1 MILQGFHRNLQTPV
15 KMDRCF
21 FMEFSGG
28 VIMGVIR
35 NLIRFTSAMLLL
47 ITAMAVEIPAQSDV
61 DKMDKNDMTPEEII
75 KKFTEKESEF
85 YKVWMNYAYT
95 QNVRVRILSVDGK
108 PSKEWMDM
116 VSEVV
121 FDDDGSRDM
130 RLISRKGGLRA
141 IVFTREDEEIINNI
155 NPFALTTVELPLY
168 DLKYEGK
175 ERVDELDCHVFSA
188 KPKNIKRGRLYFE
201 GKIWVD
207 DVDFQVVRT
216 AGRAVPQTDNNL
228 FPEFETLRQL
238 IDGKFWFPVW
248 THADERLRFPDKTVR
263 IEETITYD
271 DYREFKTKSTIRYE
285 NIDGENETG
294 K

>member
-1 MILQGFHRNLQTPV
+1 
-15 KMDRCF
+15 
-21 FMEFSGG
+21 
-28 VIMGVIR
+28 MGVVQ
-35 NLIRFTSAMLLL
+35 NLIRFVLTMLLL
-47 ITAMAVEIPAQSDV
+47 ITAMVVEIPAQSDM
-61 DKMDKNDMTPEEII
+61 DKTDKNDLTPDEII
-75 KKFTEKESEF
+75 KKFTEKEAEF
-85 YKVWMNYAYT
+85 YKAWMNYSYT

-121 FDDDGSRDM
+121 FDDDGSREI
-130 RLISRKGGLRA
+130 RPISRKGGLRA
-141 IVFTREDEEIINNI
+141 VRFTREDEEIINNI

-168 DLKYEGK
+168 NLKYEGK

-216 AGRAVPQTDNNL
+216 IGKAVPQTDDNL
-228 FPEFETLRQL
+228 FPEFETLRRL
-238 IDGKFWFPVW
+238 IDGKFWFPVY
-248 THADERLRFPDKTVR
+248 TYADERLRFTNKTVR

-271 DYREFKTKSTIRYE
+271 DYREFKTKATIRYGT
-285 NIDGENETG
+285 IDDDDETG